1 MGEVPHIFLFLAEDE
16 ATLRY
21 RVKTDLE
28 ALVDSELDAL
38 SYDLVLLRRGGTRTR
53 PVLEIRI
60 DRRDGAPVS
69 VADCVRASRAIE
81 ARLDAGEA
89 PFGGGRYE
97 LQVSSPGEARRRPA
111 HDGPHDEGSTDGRA
125 DRGTNTGT
133 THGSE
138 HTDAGSRDGRI
149 G

>member
-1 MGEVPHIFLFLAEDE
+1 
-16 ATLRY
+16 
-21 RVKTDLE
+21 VKTDLE
-28 ALVDSELDAL
+28 ALVESELDAL

-69 VADCVRASRAIE
+69 VNDCVRASRAIE
-81 ARLDAGEA
+81 ARLDAGDG

-111 HDGPHDEGSTDGRA
+111 HDQLNVQGSTVDERA
-125 DRGTNTGT
+125 DRGTNTGAKQ
-133 THGSE
+133 GSE